1 MDRLT
6 ISEQTMAAFS
16 DISVKRYEDK
26 MIVHLSKLFA
36 ERFQELTEPLA
47 RRVVRCGIARAERYG
62 FVQEDNVCSYIDMM
76 FAYGRDF
83 DTLSPWARQILVDPR
98 ISDPLVRAG
107 HLYSAA
113 INNLHTARGILRE
126 EAESAEPT

>member
-1 MDRLT
+1 MDKFT
-6 ISEQTMAAFS
+6 ISAQTMAAFS
-16 DISVKRYEDK
+16 ESSVKRYEDK

-36 ERFQELTEPLA
+36 ERFQELTEPLV

-83 DTLSPWARQILVDPR
+83 DTMMPWARLVLVDPT
-98 ISDPLVRAG
+98 ITNPLVRAES
-107 HLYSAA
+107 LYSAA
-113 INNLHTARGILRE
+113 IDNLHAGRGIYRQ
-126 EAESAEPT
+126 EAESAEPS